1 MTENLRPIGLLAEL
15 THRCPLGCPYCSNP
29 LDLVRANQELDTKT
43 WERVFNE
50 AADLGAM
57 HVHLSGG
64 EPLARKDIAEL
75 TNAAHLAGLYTNLIT
90 SAIGLNAQRLTEL
103 RSAGLD
109 HVQLSN
115 QGIDPSR
122 ADAVAHYK
130 GGSRAKR
137 DAAKLVVEDGLA
149 LTINAVIHRGNIA
162 DVPAIIDL
170 AEELGAGRLE
180 VAHVQYHG
188 WAIPNRATLMPSRED
203 FLAAAKIVEDA
214 RKRLEGT
221 LVIDHVIPDYYAER
235 PKACMGGWG
244 RQVIVVTPDGRAL
257 PCHAAST
264 LPGFTFDNVRDRS
277 LSDIWEKSDAFTKF
291 RGTAWMPKPCQG
303 CDRAEIDW
311 GGCRCQAFAITGEA
325 AATDPACAL
334 SPDHAKLRDLATAD
348 AASTNTTYRF
358 RRIGG

>member
-1 MTENLRPIGLLAEL
+1 MTEDLRPVGLLAEL

-50 AADLGAM
+50 AAGLGAM

-90 SAIGLNAQRLTEL
+90 SAVGLNAARLTEL

-109 HVQLSN
+109 HVQISI
-115 QGIDPSR
+115 QGVEPTR

-130 GGSRAKR
+130 GASKQKR
-137 DAAKLVVEDGLA
+137 DAAKLVVEEGLA
-149 LTINAVIHRGNIA
+149 LTVNAVIHRGNIA
-162 DVPAIIDL
+162 ELPAIIDL

-188 WAIPNRATLMPSRED
+188 WAIPNRGTLMPSRED
-203 FLAAAKIVEDA
+203 FLAAVKIVEDA
-214 RKRLEGT
+214 RKRLEGA

-244 RQVIVVTPDGRAL
+244 RQVMVVAPDGRAL
-257 PCHAAST
+257 PCHAAAT
-264 LPGFTFDNVRDRS
+264 LPGFIFDNVRNRS
-277 LSDIWEKSDAFTKF
+277 LADIWETSEAFQKF
-291 RGTAWMPKPCQG
+291 RGTAWMPKPCHG
-303 CDRAEIDW
+303 CERAEVDW
-311 GGCRCQAFAITGEA
+311 GGCRCQAFAIVGDA
-325 AATDPACAL
+325 SATDPACGL
-334 SPDHAKLRDLATAD
+334 SPHHAKMREMALADVNSSAG
-348 AASTNTTYRF
+348 AFRF